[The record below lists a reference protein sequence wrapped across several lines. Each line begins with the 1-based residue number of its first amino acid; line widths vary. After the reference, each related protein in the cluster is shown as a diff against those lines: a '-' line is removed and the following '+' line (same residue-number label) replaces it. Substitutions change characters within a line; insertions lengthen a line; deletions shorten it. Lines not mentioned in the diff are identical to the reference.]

1 MKNIV
6 LIGLSGCGKTTMA
19 PLIAEALGMDV
30 VDMDEEIVRTAG
42 CSIAEIFASQGEQV
56 FRDMETDCA
65 RRCGAL
71 TGTVISTGGG
81 VVLREENMNALSQNG
96 LVVFLDRSPREIA
109 GEDLSD
115 RPLVAEDVSRLY
127 TLYEQR
133 LPLYRRWAAVTVVN
147 SGPVIQVAE
156 QLIHQITE
164 ALSCEV

>member
-19 PLIAEALGMDV
+19 PLIAQALGMKT
-30 VDMDEEIVRTAG
+30 VDMDEEIVQMAG
-42 CSIAEIFASQGEQV
+42 CSISQIFARQGEQA
-56 FRDMETDCA
+56 FRDLETDCA
-65 RRCGAL
+65 RRCGAM

-81 VVLREENMNALSQNG
+81 VVLREENMKALSRQG
-96 LVVFLDRSPREIA
+96 LVVFLDRSPQEIA

-115 RPLVAEDVSRLY
+115 RPLVAEDISRLY
-127 TLYEQR
+127 TLYGQR

-147 SGPVIQVAE
+147 AGPVSQVAE
-156 QLIHQITE
+156 QLIHQIRE